1 MAHPEDRSTSNLG
14 GTGSS
19 GVLTTEAPEP
29 IDLRDRGAERAII
42 DLRGPEPLVT
52 FDPVPDA
59 TIQRRWLLL
68 ASLAVLNALDLVTT
82 RLVLEAGGTESNP
95 LMAPIIHHPAAP
107 ILVKTV
113 GILMVAG
120 LLRACPPKSRLVD
133 AGLIGV
139 TFGYLIVVCW
149 NMLNLATI

>member
-1 MAHPEDRSTSNLG
+1 MAHPEDRSSNNPG
-14 GTGSS
+14 GIGSS
-19 GVLTTEAPEP
+19 EGLLVESPTLL
-29 IDLRDRGAERAII
+29 DLRENGSERAIV
-42 DLRGPEPLVT
+42 DLRRPAPVIT
-52 FDPVPDA
+52 FEPVPEA

-82 RLVLEAGGTESNP
+82 RLVLDVGGTESNP
-95 LMAPIIHHPAAP
+95 LMAPIIHHPVAP

-133 AGLIGV
+133 ASLIGV

-149 NMLNLATI
+149 NMLNLAPI